1 MEKYEQIEK
10 EYRKVRNEL
19 NARPIKDREIMWW
32 KIKKNPEILNWASD
46 IKENGAVNAPEI
58 CDSILAYYKKDK
70 EISKEIYEKLVREV
84 YSKEQVARTK
94 LHSNNTFLLR
104 ALSNTETVLSEDEKR
119 FIENELNTTYHNRDE
134 FDLRFGILSNP
145 NWTDEEKEN
154 LIKKLYKDEKAFETQ
169 LMSWLNMI
177 VYHKINFRKGNYTNQ
192 VSWAY
197 QGMTNFKKTPK
208 LSENDVLRGNTSDI
222 ANIYKNEKDRN
233 TILELVDFYRKMLY
247 FYKTLF
253 LNKENPKVNI
263 KGDK

>member
-10 EYRKVRNEL
+10 EYRILRNEL
-19 NARPIKDREIMWW
+19 NARTIKDREIMWW

-46 IKENGAVNAPEI
+46 IKENVTVNAPEI

-104 ALSNTETVLSEDEKR
+104 ALTNTETVLSEDEKR

-177 VYHKINFRKGNYTNQ
+177 VYHKINFRKGNYTSQ

-197 QGMTNFKKTPK
+197 QGTTNPRKTPK
-208 LSENDVLRGNTSDI
+208 LSENDVLRGNIEEI
-222 ANIYKNEKDRN
+222 ASIYKNEKDRKI
-233 TILELVDFYRKMLY
+233 ILELVSFYRKMLY
-247 FYKTLF
+247 FYKIIF
-253 LNKENPKVNI
+253 LNKENAKVNI